1 MQGVIFSVIYDPSTY
16 FICSTSDDRTV
27 RLWKV
32 INKTSYSN
40 IDMSL
45 ACKNYINWEKA
56 EVKLVKTM
64 FGHAARVWR
73 AIIRNGVILTI
84 GEVGAFFQMMSQ
96 IIINKNNNT
105 IILYFRIH

>member
-1 MQGVIFSVIYDPSTY
+1 MQGVIFSVIYDPSAY

-32 INKTSYSN
+32 IDNNSYSN

-45 ACKNYINWEKA
+45 ACKNYIDWEKA

-73 AIIRNGVILTI
+73 AIIRNGVLFTI
-84 GEVGAFFQMMSQ
+84 GEVGAFFQMISHIM
-96 IIINKNNNT
+96 INKNINI
-105 IILYFRIH
+105 IILCFRIR

>member
-1 MQGVIFSVIYDPSTY
+1 
-16 FICSTSDDRTV
+16 
-27 RLWKV
+27 
-32 INKTSYSN
+32 
-40 IDMSL
+40 MSL

-84 GEVGAFFQMMSQ
+84 GEVGAIFQMMSQ